1 MPRSKAKTGNQ
12 LEEAEQLLRIH
23 SRQLA
28 LRKKTLLLQ
37 EIVQPP
43 ELVSMHSIVWGRA
56 ESVQ

>member
-37 EIVQPP
+37 ETMQLGWLASL
-43 ELVSMHSIVWGRA
+43 EG
-56 ESVQ
+56 QQK